1 MVTRQAAVKVSRW
14 TGGKHPTLSN
24 ITRIMR
30 QDGLRPY
37 KWETQP
43 NQRYAVR
50 THGYTKVL
58 FLVSGMMEVNL
69 PDSNERV
76 KLRSGDRVEIPART
90 RHGSVTGSSG
100 AVCLEA
106 AVRRRH

>member
-1 MVTRQAAVKVSRW
+1 MATKQATVKVTRW

-30 QDGLRPY
+30 AEGMRPY

-43 NQRYAVR
+43 NQRYAIR
-50 THGYTKVL
+50 SHGYTKVL
-58 FLVSGMMEVNL
+58 YLIEGSIEIAL
-69 PDSNERV
+69 PDSNQRT
-76 KLRSGDRVEIPART
+76 KLRAGDRVEIPARV
-90 RHGSVTGSSG
+90 RHGSVTGRSG

-106 AVRRRH
+106 AIQ